1 MVTEV
6 PKNARDLEERPGLD
20 TFPKVLRSCG

>member
-6 PKNARDLEERPGLD
+6 PKNARDMEERLGLD
-20 TFPKVLRSCG
+20 IFPKVLRSYG